1 VTPLL
6 TASPSLKEEAMS
18 QMIACMTDI
27 PTDRS
32 IDERISIQQF
42 RSEQGGE

>member
-1 VTPLL
+1 VTSLL

-18 QMIACMTDI
+18 QIIACTTDI

-32 IDERISIQQF
+32 IEERISIQ
-42 RSEQGGE
+42 